1 MKKTQLSYS
10 YFFLLR
16 YVTVIF
22 FLLSTIFSYSNNR
35 STNIVDS
42 LNKIINNPKHDTA
55 LASAYLGLS
64 EELYSSNIDTVI
76 PLCEK
81 AISIA
86 DKYKNASSAEERKS
100 FLRTK
105 ANAINNIGYAYK
117 QKSNY
122 SKALEWY
129 NKSLKLK
136 EQINDK
142 KGIATSLNNIAL
154 VYNYQGD
161 ILKSIEFYKDAL
173 KIQNEINDLPGIAIT
188 SNNLGFIYYN
198 QGDIPRALEWYYKSL
213 KIREECGLKRDI
225 AVSYNNIGNVFNKQ
239 GEFPKALEFYN
250 KSLKVSQEIG
260 DKKIVALS
268 LSTLG
273 DLYKNQGQSFFEIN
287 AKNESYAKSKEYYES
302 SLSIYNEFED
312 KEGIARILN
321 NLSFLLEK
329 QVEKELNPDSIR
341 IQNDNIKKQH
351 EICLSLWKEIGNK
364 QGVANSFYNLS
375 GLYLKRSSLSFES
388 NKMLLLNEA
397 EKFCDSSL
405 QISIQ
410 LAYPDLITN
419 ASERLGAIYRKMGV
433 VAYSSGM
440 PKIAAE
446 KYQKALE
453 MQDLYKIN
461 MDRINNVEMQKLI
474 LKKQMQ
480 LDFKQKEREGQAK
493 QQIKD
498 EEARIEKERQF
509 VYLLIVILILL
520 VAVGFSF
527 YIFKNYQE
535 KKKLNTELE
544 KLSIVASET
553 DNGVLICAPNG
564 KLEWIN
570 QGMFRLLGYTLDE
583 WRERGNT
590 LQEISYNN
598 EIVDKVNKSIASKK
612 TISYESINFTKDG
625 RKLWIQSTLTPIL
638 NKYGEI
644 SKLVVIDTDI
654 TERKLSETI
663 IEVKNRE
670 ITDSIHSAKR
680 IQHAL
685 LASDTILNKHLPEY
699 FVLHKPKD
707 IVSGDFYWANVIDN
721 KFIMITADCTGH
733 GVPGAFMSLLNI
745 SYLNEAIIEKK
756 INAPE
761 KVLDYVRDRVI
772 TSLNPEGSAVE
783 SKEGMDAVLCVY
795 DFKGL
800 WLRFS
805 CANNPLWVI
814 RKNEL
819 IRFKPDKMPIGMH
832 YGEQKPF
839 TAHTLGLRKGDIIY
853 TFTDGYADQ
862 FGGPKGKKFKYQALK
877 ELLLSIQDKSM
888 VEQKNILENTFE
900 SWRTGLEQVDDV
912 LIIGIRI

>member
-10 YFFLLR
+10 FFFLLR

-22 FLLSTIFSYSNNR
+22 FLLFTLFSYSING
-35 STNIVDS
+35 STNVVDS

-55 LASAYLGLS
+55 LASAYVGLS
-64 EELYSSNIDTVI
+64 EELYSSNIDTII

-100 FLRTK
+100 YLRTK

-117 QKSNY
+117 QKGNY
-122 SKALEWY
+122 SKAIEWY

-136 EQINDK
+136 ELIDDK

-161 ILKSIEFYKDAL
+161 ILKAIEFYKDAL
-173 KIQNEINDLPGIAIT
+173 KIQNEINDFSGIAIT

-198 QGDIPRALEWYYKSL
+198 QGDVPRALEWYYKSL
-213 KIREECGLKRDI
+213 KIREENGIKRDI

-273 DLYKNQGQSFFEIN
+273 DLYKNQGQSFFETN

-302 SLSIYNEFED
+302 SLNIYNEFED

-341 IQNDNIKKQH
+341 IQNENIKKQH
-351 EICLSLWKEIGNK
+351 EICLSIWKEIGNK

-397 EKFCDSSL
+397 EKFSDSSL

-419 ASERLGAIYRKMGV
+419 ASERLGIIYRKMGE

-440 PKIAAE
+440 PKVAAE

-535 KKKLNTELE
+535 KKKLNIELE

-553 DNGVLICAPNG
+553 DNGVIICSPNG
-564 KLEWIN
+564 NLEWIN
-570 QGMFRLLGYTLDE
+570 QGMFKLLGYTLDE
-583 WRERGNT
+583 WRQRGNT

-598 EIVDKVNKSIASKK
+598 EIVDKVNKSIESKQ
-612 TISYESINFTKDG
+612 TVSYESINFTKDG

-638 NKYGEI
+638 NKHGKI

-654 TERKLSETI
+654 TERKFSETI
-663 IEVKNRE
+663 IEVKSRE

-685 LASDTILNKHLPEY
+685 LASDTILNKYLPEY

-707 IVSGDFYWANVIDN
+707 IVSGDFYWASVIEN

-733 GVPGAFMSLLNI
+733 GVPGAFMSLLNM

-761 KVLDYVRDRVI
+761 KILDYVRDRVI
-772 TSLNPEGSAVE
+772 NSLNPEGADFE
-783 SKEGMDAVLCVY
+783 SKEGMDAVLCVF

-805 CANNPLWVI
+805 CANNPLWVV
-814 RKNEL
+814 RKNEV

-832 YGEQKPF
+832 HGEQKPF

-862 FGGPKGKKFKYQALK
+862 FGGQKGKKFKYKALK
-877 ELLLSIQDKSM
+877 DLLLSIQDKSM
-888 VEQKNILENTFE
+888 AEQKTILENTFE